1 MSCSV
6 HNECSSMQRGQ
17 QRGFLKYKGGGKVFK
32 MMAVTF
38 FNLEVLLFYDEVT
51 AATMNQSS
59 LSAK

>member
-1 MSCSV
+1 M
-6 HNECSSMQRGQ
+6 
-17 QRGFLKYKGGGKVFK
+17 FK

>member
-1 MSCSV
+1 M
-6 HNECSSMQRGQ
+6 
-17 QRGFLKYKGGGKVFK
+17 FK

-38 FNLEVLLFYDEVT
+38 FNLEVSLFYNEVT